1 RGSGY
6 AAVGRLGD
14 GRSGT
19 GELSFPGVEEAVGKL
34 LSETSMRSG
43 GELLCGFFEL
53 GAEGLEYH
61 KFGIV
66 LLYAFAR
73 EIIG

>member
-1 RGSGY
+1 
-6 AAVGRLGD
+6 
-14 GRSGT
+14 
-19 GELSFPGVEEAVGKL
+19 
-34 LSETSMRSG
+34 LSETSLRSG

-61 KFGIV
+61 QLGVV
-66 LLYAFAR
+66 LLYAFTR